1 MLIRSRPCFSCR
13 SPFLPTLGACH
24 AGMLILSADHRNHR
38 LHYHISL
45 FIIIICISLF
55 IIIITIIIIIHA
67 HSICLSRR
75 NADLVCVQP
84 IIIIHS
90 IFIQLIFQ
98 PIEITNPTV
107 IFQLKI
113 SVDVFVLQPVII
125 ILHSS
130 FIQLIFQPIEIF

>member
-13 SPFLPTLGACH
+13 SPFLPTVGPCH

-45 FIIIICISLF
+45 FIIIIAIIIICISLF

-67 HSICLSRR
+67 HYVCLSRR

-113 SVDVFVLQPVII
+113 SVDLFVLQPEYIHYSV
-125 ILHSS
+125 SGV
-130 FIQLIFQPIEIF
+130 

>member
-13 SPFLPTLGACH
+13 SPFLPTEGACH

-45 FIIIICISLF
+45 FIIIIV
-55 IIIITIIIIIHA
+55 IIIVFTIIIIIIIHA
-67 HSICLSRR
+67 HYVCLSRR

-98 PIEITNPTV
+98 PIEITM
-107 IFQLKI
+107 IFQSDFCGFVSFVI
-113 SVDVFVLQPVII
+113 VFGRSKMFKGGNLC
-125 ILHSS
+125 
-130 FIQLIFQPIEIF
+130 

>member
-13 SPFLPTLGACH
+13 SPFLPTVGPCH

-45 FIIIICISLF
+45 FVIIIICISLF

-67 HSICLSRR
+67 HYVCLSRR

-98 PIEITNPTV
+98 PIEITM
-107 IFQLKI
+107 IFQ
-113 SVDVFVLQPVII
+113 SDFCGFVCNCFWQKQNVERKQHMLRKGN
-125 ILHSS
+125 
-130 FIQLIFQPIEIF
+130 